1 MLSQDDRQRLEEIER
16 YLMADDPRF
25 VARMRST
32 RRLPPIDLTTAILAG
47 VWMASF
53 GAALLMRSTA
63 MVVALLAMLAI
74 ETGWRLLQRRRR
86 TADLRR

>member
-16 YLMADDPRF
+16 DLTADDPGF

-32 RRLPPIDLTTAILAG
+32 RRFPPIDVTTLVLGG
-47 VWMASF
+47 VWAVSF
-53 GAALLMRSTA
+53 AVALLMRSTA
-63 MVVALLAMLAI
+63 MVMALLSILAI

-86 TADLRR
+86 RS